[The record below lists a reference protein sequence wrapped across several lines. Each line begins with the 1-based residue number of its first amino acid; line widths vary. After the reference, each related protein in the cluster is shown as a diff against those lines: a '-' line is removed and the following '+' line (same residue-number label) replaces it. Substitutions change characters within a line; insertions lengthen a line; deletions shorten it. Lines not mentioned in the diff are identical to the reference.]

1 MKLFCYY
8 NIIANTH
15 CANEPSFA
23 RSLEFSLDRIDSGI
37 RKYNGDL
44 KDPSQRPIIRIR
56 NNDIKR
62 VRSRA
67 TSATKARPP
76 RFISR
81 IVCPGDEC
89 FSFG

>member
-1 MKLFCYY
+1 MKSVITISLQ
-8 NIIANTH
+8 IHIAQMKH
-15 CANEPSFA
+15 HSRI
-23 RSLEFSLDRIDSGI
+23 RSLKFSLDRIDIGI
-37 RKYNGDL
+37 RKCNGDL

-76 RFISR
+76 RFVSR

-89 FSFG
+89 FSF